1 MLLRHEYFSCGNL
14 TQALVLASRDY
25 MSFMQRDYMRPMQV
39 IIVGLVAGILVQTFA
54 IWLLA

>member
-1 MLLRHEYFSCGNL
+1 
-14 TQALVLASRDY
+14 